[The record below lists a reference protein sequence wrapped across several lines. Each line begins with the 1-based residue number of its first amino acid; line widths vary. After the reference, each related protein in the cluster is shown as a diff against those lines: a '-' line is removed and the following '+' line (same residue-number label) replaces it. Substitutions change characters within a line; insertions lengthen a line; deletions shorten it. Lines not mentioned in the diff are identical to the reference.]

1 MNAPSTSPAAAR
13 TPQAPLDEPVP
24 RSATDSGFPT
34 TVSSPERARNSGDT
48 PAAPEDQGDD
58 SGNELLSG
66 VRSKRTDVE
75 RYLRAVDSR
84 RRRLATVTIVAA
96 AVATLLTAP
105 AALGGKPL
113 ADWLTETFALSSPS
127 WRILCAIAAVCS
139 LIAALATQ
147 LHASKNYEEH
157 IRRAQ
162 EIRVTLR
169 CWRLPSPSTI
179 STNTRP
185 PASTSKSSRAP
196 RSSRRRGN
204 PLWTGSP
211 SPCGSEPYALRSSGG
226 R

>member
-34 TVSSPERARNSGDT
+34 TVSSPVRARNSGDT

-113 ADWLTETFALSSPS
+113 ADWLNETLELSAPS
-127 WRILCAIAAVCS
+127 WRILCALAAVCS
-139 LIAALATQ
+139 LIAAVATQ
-147 LHASKNYEEH
+147 LHASKNYEVH
-157 IRRAQ
+157 IGRAQ
-162 EIRVTLR
+162 EIKATLEMLEVGITLNHLNR
-169 CWRLPSPSTI
+169 HDATSQYLEIIESSSFI
-179 STNTRP
+179 E
-185 PASTSKSSRAP
+185 PAR
-196 RSSRRRGN
+196 
-204 PLWTGSP
+204 
-211 SPCGSEPYALRSSGG
+211 
-226 R
+226 